1 MKNILSLCCSWMR
14 GFPEDGKERRA
25 LGYYL
30 GKQLSL
36 THLNGAISAGGNDL
50 IFDNFLN
57 IQNNTLNIA
66 SYDTKGESV

>member
-1 MKNILSLCCSWMR
+1 MR

-30 GKQLSL
+30 GKELSL

-57 IQNNTLNIA
+57 MIGGSNGKNKSIEKQ
-66 SYDTKGESV
+66 SS